1 MLTSAPAIMNVAT
14 ADEQRAVLVTG
25 ASTGIGRNITE
36 RLASERHYVYAGARK
51 AADIAALT
59 AIANVQGIRLDVTI
73 QEEIDAAVAHITK
86 EGRGL
91 YGLVNN
97 AGVGVLLPLI
107 EVDEADM
114 QFQMDVNLFG
124 PYRVTKAF
132 APLIIESKGRITT
145 TGSISGI
152 LSGFLAG
159 PYSMSKH
166 AMEAYTDSLARE
178 MEKFDVEV
186 SIVEPGNYD
195 SAIYGTLL
203 RRMEQRDQTGQGTLY
218 EEEIAQF
225 IERAR
230 NRGTDKAPD
239 EVSAAVL
246 HAMFDNNPKRRYM
259 VVPNENQ
266 ARITIQKVIEELV
279 QLNERHEYSCDRDE
293 LIVFLDAALESATEN

>member
-1 MLTSAPAIMNVAT
+1 
-14 ADEQRAVLVTG
+14 
-25 ASTGIGRNITE
+25 
-36 RLASERHYVYAGARK
+36 
-51 AADIAALT
+51 
-59 AIANVQGIRLDVTI
+59 
-73 QEEIDAAVAHITK
+73 
-86 EGRGL
+86 
-91 YGLVNN
+91 
-97 AGVGVLLPLI
+97 VLLPLI

-225 IERAR
+225 RVGGR
-230 NRGTDKAPD
+230 HYYR
-239 EVSAAVL
+239 S
-246 HAMFDNNPKRRYM
+246 HA
-259 VVPNENQ
+259 
-266 ARITIQKVIEELV
+266 
-279 QLNERHEYSCDRDE
+279 
-293 LIVFLDAALESATEN
+293 